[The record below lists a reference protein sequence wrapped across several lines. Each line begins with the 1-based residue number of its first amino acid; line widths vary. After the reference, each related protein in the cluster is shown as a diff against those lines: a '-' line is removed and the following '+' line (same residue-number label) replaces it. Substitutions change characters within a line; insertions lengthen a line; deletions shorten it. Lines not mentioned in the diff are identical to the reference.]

1 VTRLINTAN
10 ATRIQPS
17 ADLEIS
23 SGKMGDVQDSTV
35 ANSSIVE
42 KAFGIDAMHTA
53 DTAITKATD
62 DTDGLVST
70 DIDRGGSPLVCA
82 HWVGGH
88 LFFCRYVLST
98 RVRK

>member
-1 VTRLINTAN
+1 MTRLINTAN

-62 DTDGLVST
+62 ATDGLVST
-70 DIDRGGSPLVCA
+70 VIDRDRYLFVLTGWDLGAVCFLLA
-82 HWVGGH
+82 P
-88 LFFCRYVLST
+88 
-98 RVRK
+98 